1 MSLVTNPR
9 IWQLL
14 QDAQEYP
21 EWATTR
27 LWEYI
32 QPRRFHRRLV
42 GRVVAAAGDLTRVD
56 LVVEWVNSSTG
67 TANILLFV
75 EAKRASTVTSEF
87 CYKVERQV
95 FLAANAYIV
104 ATGAPHIWAMT
115 CFGGSVRLW
124 VFIWGRTYLVPFAP
138 NTSKHDIVNGL
149 EYIKN
154 HMTPPA
160 AAATTT
166 AVAIIPR
173 FHFNPVRYNFFLV
186 T

>member
-1 MSLVTNPR
+1 MFARRVIGLGSVHTRAPLFLPERRQCVGLKTYPR

-138 NTSKHDIVNGL
+138 NTSKVSERGEYLDI
-149 EYIKN
+149 
-154 HMTPPA
+154 
-160 AAATTT
+160 AT
-166 AVAIIPR
+166 
-173 FHFNPVRYNFFLV
+173 H
-186 T
+186 